1 MFTGIIQEVGRVR
14 KAEHRGPELWLS
26 LEAPKLSPR
35 LRMGDSLSVNGCC
48 LTVVELAPPLVSF
61 QAVSETLNRTVL
73 GLLKEG
79 SLVNLEPPLTL
90 SEPLGGHF
98 VQGHVDG
105 TGEIMKVTPD
115 GQGARLKVLI
125 PEALAPYVIA
135 KGSIALDGISLT
147 VASIAGRELEVAL
160 IPHTMENTAL
170 KSKKVGDFLQI
181 EVDMLAKYV
190 EKLAQGLIRE
200 GKKNED

>member
-1 MFTGIIQEVGRVR
+1 MFTGLIQEVGIVR
-14 KAEHRGPELWLS
+14 KAEHRGVELWLS
-26 LEAPKLSPR
+26 LEAPKLIPR
-35 LRMGDSLSVNGCC
+35 LRVGDSVSVNGCC
-48 LTVVELAPPLVSF
+48 LTVVDLNGPLVSF

-105 TGEIMKVTPD
+105 TGEIIEMKKD
-115 GQGARLKVLI
+115 GQGARIKVRI
-125 PEALAPYVIA
+125 PEALSRYVIE

-147 VASIAGRELEVAL
+147 VASITGREIEIAV
-160 IPHTMENTAL
+160 IPHTMNQTAL
-170 KSKKVGDFLQI
+170 KNKKAGDFLQV

-190 EKLAQGLIRE
+190 EKLNWEIT
-200 GKKNED
+200 GKGANP

>member
-1 MFTGIIQEVGRVR
+1 MFTGIIQEVGKVR
-14 KAEHRGPELWLS
+14 KAELRGPELWLS
-26 LEAPKLSPR
+26 LEAPASASR

-48 LTVVELAPPLVSF
+48 LTVVALEPPLVSF

-73 GLLKEG
+73 GLLREG
-79 SLVNLEPPLTL
+79 SLVNLESPLTL

-105 TGEIMKVTPD
+105 TGEILKVAPE
-115 GQGARLKVLI
+115 GQGARLTVRI
-125 PEALAPYVIA
+125 PEALERYVIE

-147 VASIAGRELEVAL
+147 VASVRGREIEVAL
-160 IPHTMENTAL
+160 IPHTLENTAL
-170 KSKKVGDFLQI
+170 KSKGPGDYLQV

-190 EKLAQGLIRE
+190 EKLAFVKARE
-200 GKKNED
+200 DKTHEG